1 LPFRSQRISSES
13 PALIGAA
20 VPFSLLLVFSTR
32 SQKTATVR
40 PCPTRLTCATP
51 DEIADAL
58 SFALRYQGRKR
69 VNHADD
75 MMARITPE
83 RLVQHL
89 EASGFVVMKGR
100 AARAS
105 TTANMPP
112 AVE

>member
-1 LPFRSQRISSES
+1 
-13 PALIGAA
+13 
-20 VPFSLLLVFSTR
+20 
-32 SQKTATVR
+32 
-40 PCPTRLTCATP
+40 
-51 DEIADAL
+51 
-58 SFALRYQGRKR
+58 
-69 VNHADD
+69 

-89 EASGFVVMKGR
+89 EASGFVVMKGQ